1 MATFLLEIVTPER
14 MVFQEQVD
22 SVSVPSI
29 TGTLGILPGHVPLFT
44 QLTQGE
50 LKIVKGKEETF
61 ISLGEGFMEVGKDK
75 VTIMVTR
82 ALHAEELDE
91 AKILAAQKEAE
102 EALKNPPTQEAAQIS
117 RTMLRNLLV
126 DLKVARRRRGR
137 QIAS

>member
-50 LKIVKGKEETF
+50 LKIARGKEETL

-102 EALKNPPTQEAAQIS
+102 EALKNPPTQEAAQVS
-117 RTMLRNLLV
+117 RAMLRNLLV
-126 DLKVARRRRGR
+126 DLKVARRRRSR
-137 QIAS
+137 VAS